1 MEKFKRGK
9 GARSIEAL
17 IQNISEYG
25 SASLLRA
32 ADTRGDNRVL
42 LQIKGQDCTAREIK
56 YHRSCYKNY
65 VRLEKLTKL
74 EAQNCATGDKESR
87 GYSKAFGKLCHYLQ
101 SEDIIK
107 TRTLNMTKLVGKFV
121 SHLNE
126 EGLNISDYRSS
137 KLKQRLK
144 GAFGK
149 QLDLHKPSDPSQP
162 ELVYSANVEKG
173 EIVKS
178 LVSQSDMTDCGLESG
193 AEEIDEQDSGAR
205 KDVAH
210 QVYHASKEL
219 RNILL
224 DVKPV
229 LSWPP
234 KADELQ
240 SDTALVPDMLYNM
253 LAWILEDG
261 VEILPNLTIAS
272 AVIVDAMAQPKILP
286 RIPDRFIDLADLILS
301 ALIKQAGEA
310 RRIDF
315 VADQYPIVSINN
327 IKRER
332 RGRLGQLAVQIRSP
346 QQLCLRQW
354 KKFLSNGLIN
364 TNQME
369 FLADV
374 WGTDQR
380 FAEKIGERTLFV
392 THGESSSKI
401 SIDAQGSIS
410 SSTVLELCSNQEE
423 ADTRMFLHALHASD
437 AAHQQILI
445 KSSDTDVEVL
455 ACYFRCNGASVL

>member
-1 MEKFKRGK
+1 MKSLFKKR
-9 GARSIEAL
+9 IL
-17 IQNISEYG
+17 N
-25 SASLLRA
+25 
-32 ADTRGDNRVL
+32 
-42 LQIKGQDCTAREIK
+42 
-56 YHRSCYKNY
+56 
-65 VRLEKLTKL
+65 LT
-74 EAQNCATGDKESR
+74 E
-87 GYSKAFGKLCHYLQ
+87 
-101 SEDIIK
+101 
-107 TRTLNMTKLVGKFV
+107 LVGKFV

-149 QLDLHKPSDPSQP
+149 QLDFHKLSDPSQP

-193 AEEIDEQDSGAR
+193 AEEIDEQDSRAR

-234 KADELQ
+234 KADELK
-240 SDTALVPDMLYNM
+240 SDTVLVPDMLYNM

-286 RIPDRFIDLADLILS
+286 RIPDRFINLADLILS

-346 QQLCLRQW
+346 QQLCLRRW
-354 KKFLSNGLIN
+354 KKFLSNCLIK

-380 FAEKIGERTLFV
+380 FAEKNRRKNAVCHSWGE
-392 THGESSSKI
+392 
-401 SIDAQGSIS
+401 
-410 SSTVLELCSNQEE
+410 
-423 ADTRMFLHALHASD
+423 FLQDKH
-437 AAHQQILI
+437 
-445 KSSDTDVEVL
+445 
-455 ACYFRCNGASVL
+455 